1 MRNKLLN
8 SGASFNLKTTLS
20 GKGIVRFIKL
30 AKNKVNIK
38 ENKMQNTYLDRV
50 SEALTLLN
58 RLDNFKSPT
67 TNDGRIVKSY
77 SIKLF
82 ILLFTIAKHE
92 GETQAFY
99 SELLNWTT
107 ANTSIHTR
115 YLYDNGFIGKAYD
128 DRDTR
133 NLARK
138 LFITPKGREFIE
150 NLLRKERS

>member
-1 MRNKLLN
+1 
-8 SGASFNLKTTLS
+8 
-20 GKGIVRFIKL
+20 
-30 AKNKVNIK
+30 
-38 ENKMQNTYLDRV
+38 MQNTYLDKV

-58 RLDNFKSPT
+58 RLDEFRPPT
-67 TNDGRIVKSY
+67 NGNGNAVKSY

-99 SELLNWTT
+99 AELLGWNK
-107 ANTSIHTR
+107 ANTSIHAR

-150 NLLRKERS
+150 SLLRKERS